1 VVEKEEIA
9 EVVMVGVTELLLEV
23 IVNSED
29 RVLQEVKEEALLV
42 LIDQEVEKED
52 HAQEEEVLDIQVH
65 IIKIINQSVFIHG
78 N

>member
-1 VVEKEEIA
+1 
-9 EVVMVGVTELLLEV
+9 LEV

-29 RVLQEVKEEALLV
+29 RVLQEVKEEVLLV

>member
-9 EVVMVGVTELLLEV
+9 EVVMVVVIELLLEV

-29 RVLQEVKEEALLV
+29 RVLQEVKEEVLLV